1 MPGDLAPRYKRGVA
15 RGPVQNRCRIVF
27 EIKVKKQWNS

>member
-15 RGPVQNRCRIVF
+15 RGPEQNRGRDCFRD
-27 EIKVKKQWNS
+27 KSLKTM